1 MKHSTIAFLS
11 AAIAA
16 TAPLL
21 GPVQVPQSA
30 LAGTCA
36 SKCGPKALQ
45 FRPGDRVAVEI
56 INLTSNLIQ
65 FQKVYGTDPVP
76 LSPGQSLRVQQG
88 DGTAP
93 NISVMFWDAN
103 GLPLKAVL
111 SKPSATLLR
120 IQLRPNYKPPG
131 DSSVYIRN
139 DGRVQIF

>member
-1 MKHSTIAFLS
+1 MKHPTIAFFS

-16 TAPLL
+16 TAILL
-21 GPVQVPQSA
+21 GPATVPKPV

-65 FQKVYGTDPVP
+65 FQKVYGTDPVS
-76 LSPGQSLRVQQG
+76 LSPGQSLRVRQG

-111 SKPSATLLR
+111 SKPSETLLR
-120 IQLRPNYKPPG
+120 IQLRPGYEPPG

-139 DGRVQIF
+139 DGRVQTF